1 LKTVSN
7 SSVLIGL
14 SFIGKLSLLK
24 KRFPAGIIIP
34 QAVWKEVVEEGKG
47 KSGSLEISS
56 ASWISVGKAKDKGL
70 VDLLK
75 AELDAGE
82 AEAIV
87 LAHEIKADVILLD
100 ERDARRA
107 ALKLGIKVLG
117 TIGILTWAKKIGLL
131 PSLQAELDSL
141 QNEGKFR
148 ISVELYAKV
157 LYEVNE

>member
-1 LKTVSN
+1 
-7 SSVLIGL
+7 
-14 SFIGKLSLLK
+14 
-24 KRFPAGIIIP
+24 
-34 QAVWKEVVEEGKG
+34 
-47 KSGSLEISS
+47 
-56 ASWISVGKAKDKGL
+56 
-70 VDLLK
+70 
-75 AELDAGE
+75 
-82 AEAIV
+82 
-87 LAHEIKADVILLD
+87 LLD